1 MNNKIH
7 PDLQRLFLD
16 LIQID
21 AVSGKEQPVADFIRS
36 VTASLGFPAQ
46 EDGAASLSGGN
57 SGNIIVPVNGGG
69 DFLLMAHMDTPRSTK
84 GVKPQLLADRIT
96 SDGTTILGVD
106 DRGGISAILWALRQ
120 AVEQKKAIKPCTL
133 LFSVCE
139 ETTLAGSM
147 FYQPSAQMTH
157 GFVFD
162 SHLSPGKFVSETCG
176 AIAFKMKVKGR
187 ASHAGVAPEKGVN
200 AIQIA
205 AEGMRNFPFGR
216 IDACTTANIGIIGGG
231 TATNV
236 VPDTVELEGEIRT
249 DYLDQGEQMMQAVIA
264 DFEAAAIRLNGSV
277 ECAWH
282 WDFKPY
288 RVSPDNTPYKRM
300 EALCR
305 HLSLEMEGVK
315 SMGGSDANNMN
326 AKGLPTINL
335 GVGAQNPH
343 GTDEFILYD
352 DLQMSADM
360 ALALLTEI

>member
-7 PDLQRLFLD
+7 PDLLRIFQE
-16 LIQID
+16 LIRID
-21 AVSGKEQPVADFIRS
+21 AVSGKEQPVADYIQS
-36 VTASLGFPAQ
+36 VAGALGFPATV
-46 EDGAASLSGGN
+46 DGAASLSGGN
-57 SGNIIVPVNGGG
+57 SGNVLIPVHGGG
-69 DFLLMAHMDTPRSTK
+69 DFLLMAHMDTPRSTH
-84 GVKPQLLADRIT
+84 GVQPQLLDDRIT

-106 DRGGISAILWALRQ
+106 DRGGISAILWALQQ
-120 AVEQKKAIKPCTL
+120 AVEQQKEIKPCTL
-133 LFSVCE
+133 LFTVCE
-139 ETTLAGSM
+139 ETTLAGSQ
-147 FYQPSAQMTH
+147 FFEPSDQMTH

-176 AIAFKMKVKGR
+176 AIAFKMTVKGR

-205 AEGMRNFPFGR
+205 AEGMRRFPFGR
-216 IDACTTANIGIIGGG
+216 IDADTTANIGIIGGG

-249 DYLDQGEQMMQAVIA
+249 DFLDQGEQMMKKVVT
-264 DFEAAAIRLNGSV
+264 DFEKAADLFGGRVACS
-277 ECAWH
+277 WH

-288 RVSPDNTPYKRM
+288 RISPDEPPYKRM

-305 HLSLEMEGVK
+305 LLSLSMEGVK

-343 GTDEFILYD
+343 GTDEFILYR
-352 DLQMSADM
+352 DLQKSADM
-360 ALALLTEI
+360 AFALLTQI